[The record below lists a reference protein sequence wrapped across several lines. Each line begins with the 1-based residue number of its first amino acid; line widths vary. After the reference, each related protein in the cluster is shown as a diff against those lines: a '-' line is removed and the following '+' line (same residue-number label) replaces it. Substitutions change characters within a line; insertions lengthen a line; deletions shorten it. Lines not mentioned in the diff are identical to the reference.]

1 MHTTKKTVA
10 AAALAAGVMMTG
22 TAYAQ
27 KVDVTG
33 PKGVK
38 SSDATLQMRGDR
50 QARAQVRA
58 QNRAW
63 NNLRAQNRAWNN
75 RGWHGQHA
83 GWSHPF
89 GWPGAAV
96 AGAGYAAGT
105 VAGAALGT
113 AGNIVGAPFGYN
125 TYAYAPNGYGAFAA
139 SGYGYVPEYDSAG
152 YQITPGTVGVDP
164 VGPIN
169 GAPANPCSLNL
180 AQLNRC

>member
-1 MHTTKKTVA
+1 MRTTKKTVA

-27 KVDVTG
+27 QVDVTG
-33 PKGVK
+33 PKGMK

-50 QARAQVRA
+50 NARAQVRA
-58 QNRAW
+58 QNRAL
-63 NNLRAQNRAWNN
+63 NQ
-75 RGWHGQHA
+75 RGWRRHHA

-105 VAGAALGT
+105 IAGAALGT

-125 TYAYAPNGYGAFAA
+125 SYAYAPNGYGAFA
-139 SGYGYVPEYDSAG
+139 STRYGFAPEYDSAG
-152 YQITPGTVGVDP
+152 YQITPGTIGIDP
-164 VGPIN
+164 TGPIN